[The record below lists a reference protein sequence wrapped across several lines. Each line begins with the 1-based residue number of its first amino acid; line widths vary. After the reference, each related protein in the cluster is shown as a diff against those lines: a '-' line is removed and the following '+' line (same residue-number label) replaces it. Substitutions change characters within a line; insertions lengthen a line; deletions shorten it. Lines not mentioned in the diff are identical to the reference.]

1 MSASKTR
8 ARARRARAP
17 AAEPAVR
24 RLEGH
29 RRTAAARRPP
39 IRPGRA
45 PHIERSELKNPVA
58 NARRGSF
65 LTGSRCDGVA
75 VVRIHPDDFIHH
87 LRVCD
92 AVDSDFGGE
101 SAVGWDVRGAD
112 FLAELTRKGGEYLL
126 ADLPRHRVGC
136 GLTGDHE
143 TCRANLLG
151 ANRATDRA
159 GTNGDRR
166 GR

>member
-58 NARRGSF
+58 NARRGAF
-65 LTGSRCDGVA
+65 LTGLRCDGVA

-101 SAVGWDVRGAD
+101 SAVGWDVSGAD

-126 ADLPRHRVGC
+126 SHLLRHRVRRR
-136 GLTGDHE
+136 LAGDHE
-143 TCRANLLG
+143 PRCADILG
-151 ANRATDRA
+151 AKRAADRA
-159 GTNGDRR
+159 GTN
-166 GR
+166 